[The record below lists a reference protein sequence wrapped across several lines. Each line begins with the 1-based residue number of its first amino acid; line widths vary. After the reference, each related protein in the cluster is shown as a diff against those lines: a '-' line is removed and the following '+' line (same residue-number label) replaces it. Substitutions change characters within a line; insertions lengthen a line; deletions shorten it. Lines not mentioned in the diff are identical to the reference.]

1 MPESNDFR
9 QAWILSVDMGY
20 GHQRAA
26 YPFRSIARER
36 ILTANND
43 AVISP
48 QERKYWEHTRKS
60 YEFLSRLR
68 NAPPPAR
75 WLFNLYDRLQYISPF
90 YPFRDLS
97 KPTFTVLFLKRQIRR
112 GLCKSLV
119 DYVRREPA
127 PILCTHFIPA
137 LAADFHGLQR
147 VFCVVT
153 DTDINRVW
161 VPDKPAL
168 SNITYLAPSRHAMMR
183 LRQYGVSP
191 DRIFRTGFPLPQA
204 LVGEGDN
211 TVLKQNLARR
221 IPVLDPQ
228 RKFIENYGPLLEA
241 RLGKYGY
248 TGDVT
253 RPLTITYMVGG
264 AGAQR
269 EIGIQIVQSL
279 RKKLNAG
286 QVRINLVAGIRL
298 EVTNYFQEQLA
309 AIGSPPGVEVIF
321 APDKFSYF
329 EKIDG
334 ALATT
339 DILWT
344 KPSEMTFYA
353 GLGMPVVI
361 SPPVG
366 AHEIENQRWLEHIGS
381 GIIQEDPAYVHEWL
395 FYILESGKLAE
406 AAWDGYVN
414 APSAGTDSIRELI
427 FREG

>member
-1 MPESNDFR
+1 MPESPDGR
-9 QAWILSVDMGY
+9 KAWVLSVDMGY

-26 YPFRSIARER
+26 YPFRDIARER

-43 AVISP
+43 QVISP
-48 QERKYWEHTRKS
+48 KERQYWERARRS

-68 NAPPPAR
+68 NSPGPGR
-75 WLFNLYDRLQYISPF
+75 WLFNMYDRLQYISPF

-97 KPTFTVLFLKRQIRR
+97 KPNTTVLFLKRQIRQ

-119 DYVRREPA
+119 DYIRHEPG

-137 LAADFHGLQR
+137 LAADHHGLPR
-147 VFCVVT
+147 VYCVVT

-161 VPDKPAL
+161 VPDQPAL

-183 LRQYGVSP
+183 LRQYGVSQE
-191 DRIFRTGFPLPQA
+191 RILRTGFPLPQC
-204 LVGEGDN
+204 LVGVGDN
-211 TVLKQNLARR
+211 DILKRNLARR

-228 RKFIENYGPLLEA
+228 RRFIENYRPLLKA
-241 RLGKYGY
+241 RLGKYGFNEE
-248 TGDVT
+248 VT

-269 EIGIQIVQSL
+269 EIGVQIVRAL
-279 RKKLNAG
+279 LKKIKAG

-298 EVTNYFQEQLA
+298 DVMAYFQEQLA
-309 AIGSPPGVEVIF
+309 SLGTPPGVELIF

-329 EKIDG
+329 EKIDA
-334 ALATT
+334 ALADT

-353 GLGMPVVI
+353 ALGMPVVI

-366 AHEIENQRWLEHIGS
+366 AHEIENQHWLEHIGA
-381 GIIQEDPAYVHEWL
+381 GIVQEDPAYVNEWL
-395 FYILESGKLAE
+395 FYILESGKIAE

-414 APSAGTDSIRELI
+414 APASGTDTIRDLI
-427 FREG
+427 FRE